1 MKKCISNIAWN
12 PDNNDIIVPLLKKY
26 GIKNIEVAPKI
37 LFDKPVEATKEQIL
51 VVKEYWNNKGINIY
65 GMQALLYGNPHLKI
79 FDTMECRK
87 ETSRYLK
94 EIINLAGQL
103 GVKRMVFGSPKNR
116 FRKKV
121 SFGEAR
127 EIASEFFWDLSET
140 CRQNDVILCLEPN
153 AEGYGCNFIN
163 NTPQA
168 LELIDHVG
176 HTNFKLNMDTS
187 TLIMNAENLTD
198 CILKAGD
205 KISHFHVSFPNLTP
219 VTGGTI
225 DFSLIDSLLREVGYD
240 GAISVEMRPTTE
252 ANVEAALQIL
262 KNNFR

>member
-12 PDNNDIIVPLLKKY
+12 PDDNDSIVPLLKEY
-26 GIKNIEVAPKI
+26 NIKNIEIAPKI
-37 LFDKPVEATKEQIL
+37 LFNNPIEATKEQAL
-51 VVKEYWNNKGINIY
+51 MAKKYWNNQGINIY

-79 FDTMECRK
+79 FDTTECRK

-94 EIINLAGQL
+94 GIIKLAGRL

-127 EIASEFFWDLSET
+127 EIASEFFWNLSET
-140 CRQNDVILCLEPN
+140 CRENDVILCLEPN

-163 NTPQA
+163 NTSQA

-187 TLIMNAENLTD
+187 TLIMNAENMAD
-198 CILKAGD
+198 SILKAGK
-205 KISHFHVSFPNLTP
+205 KISHFHVSSPNLTP

-225 DFSLIDSLLREVGYD
+225 NFALINSLLREIEYD
-240 GAISVEMRPTTE
+240 GAVSVEMRPTTE
-252 ANVEAALQIL
+252 KNVEAALQIL